1 MLPLVHDLQNM
12 QTLHDELIWHV
23 VHHFFSQN
31 NDGFQ
36 KRTISATFMMID
48 ADWLSSFSHMHTRMN
63 YVENL
68 QRIIHRS

>member
-36 KRTISATFMMID
+36 KRTINATFMMID
-48 ADWLSSFSHMHTRMN
+48 ADWLSSFSHMHKDESCLKSAT
-63 YVENL
+63 YL
-68 QRIIHRS
+68 T